1 MRDDVF
7 LHYWVPFQKFPVLLL
22 RAKLHDVFHAGT
34 VIPTPIE
41 DNDLAPGWEVRHV
54 ALHVHLAHL
63 AVGWSRKR
71 HDSENSR
78 ADPLRDGFN
87 RAPFARAIT
96 AFKHDDDTQS
106 FVFYPVL
113 EQAELRL
120 KPKQLFFVILS
131 LHLLVL
137 HIDAREGN
145 PPTSRTTR
153 KRRRAPQPGKLL
165 GNMSELWRTSLPK

>member
-7 LHYWVPFQKFPVLLL
+7 LHYWAPFQKFPVLLL

-63 AVGWSRKR
+63 AVGWAGRR
-71 HDSENSR
+71 HDSEHSR
-78 ADPLRDGFN
+78 PDQLSDCVI
-87 RAPFARAIT
+87 RAPFTRTIT
-96 AFKHDDDTQS
+96 AFQHDDDTQS

-120 KPKQLFFVILS
+120 KTKQLFFVILS

-145 PPTSRTTR
+145 SSTSRKTR
-153 KRRRAPQPGKLL
+153 KRLRTPPGKLL
-165 GNMSELWRTSLPK
+165 GNACELSGAS

>member
-1 MRDDVF
+1 MRHDVF
-7 LHYWVPFQKFPVLLL
+7 LHYWALFQKFPVLLL
-22 RAKLHDVFHAGT
+22 RAKLHDIFHAGT
-34 VIPTPIE
+34 VIPAPIE
-41 DNDLAPGWEVRHV
+41 DNDLARGWEVRHV
-54 ALHVHLAHL
+54 ALYVHLALL
-63 AVGWSRKR
+63 AVGWSRKC
-71 HDSENSR
+71 HDSKNSR
-78 ADPLRDGFN
+78 ADPLCDGFD

-137 HIDAREGN
+137 HIAAREGN
-145 PPTSRTTR
+145 PSTSRKTR
-153 KRRRAPQPGKLL
+153 ERLPTPPGKLL
-165 GNMSELWRTSLPK
+165 GNACELSGAS